1 MSDFERPDPDALL
14 ARAQADERGQTR
26 GKLKIFFGASA
37 GVGKT
42 YAMLESARIQKAAG
56 VDVVVG
62 YVEPHGRKETEAL
75 LEGLEILPART
86 LEYRNIKLREFDLD
100 AALARKPTLILVDE
114 LAHTNAEGSRHAKRW
129 QDVEELLDAG
139 INVYTTVNVQHLE
152 SQNDIVAQI
161 TGEIQRETIPDSVF
175 EQADEVELI
184 DLTVDEL
191 MQRLREGKVYRPQ
204 QAAIATEK
212 FFRKGNLTALRE
224 MALRRTA
231 ERVDAQMQAYQRE
244 RAIADVW
251 PAAERI
257 LVCIG
262 PSALAQRLVRAAK
275 RMATGLRAEWIVAFV
290 ESPDSAQLSPAKRE
304 QVTRALRLAED
315 LGAQTATLSGHNI
328 ADEVLN
334 YARRHNISKIVVGKP
349 EKPRWRELLFGSTVD
364 TLVRRSGVIDVYVI
378 HGEHD
383 DTEPRTSA
391 SFFTSPERSP
401 ASAYAWSTGIIAAC
415 TVACFFLY
423 EAFPDFDLANL
434 IMFYLLGVVLVA
446 VRFGR
451 GPSVLASVLSV
462 ATFDFLFVPPR
473 GTFAVSDVRYVLTFA
488 IMLVTALLISN
499 LTVRIRQQAESAR
512 QRERRTQ
519 ELYDMSRE
527 LASTRG
533 IIDLAQSAMRHI
545 GQVFESKVTMLLPD
559 RDGALRSEEE
569 LAQSSDIRLR
579 DVRFAAD
586 ERDRGVARW
595 AHDHAEAAGLGTK
608 TLASSRALYLPLAAS
623 RGTVGVLGVL
633 PANPQQFQS
642 PEQFR
647 LLETF
652 ANQIAL
658 AIERAKLA
666 EETEQAHVRI
676 ETEQLRNTLLSS
688 VSHDLRTP
696 LAAITGAASTMLEA
710 NAQLD
715 AAAKHELTQSIY
727 DEAERLNTL
736 VRNLLDMTR
745 LESGAMQVNKEAQPL
760 EEVIGYVLDRM
771 EKQLHGRDVTVNVP
785 SHLPLIPLDSVLISQ
800 VFINLL
806 ENATKYTPAGTPI
819 AVSAVHDEQDR
830 AVQVEVA
837 DRGPGLPPG
846 EEARI
851 FDKFHRLTDGANGAS
866 SASAGAGLGLAICR
880 AIIEAHGGRIWAG
893 NREGGGAAFKFTLP
907 LS

>member
-1 MSDFERPDPDALL
+1 
-14 ARAQADERGQTR
+14 
-26 GKLKIFFGASA
+26 
-37 GVGKT
+37 
-42 YAMLESARIQKAAG
+42 
-56 VDVVVG
+56 
-62 YVEPHGRKETEAL
+62 
-75 LEGLEILPART
+75 
-86 LEYRNIKLREFDLD
+86 
-100 AALARKPTLILVDE
+100 
-114 LAHTNAEGSRHAKRW
+114 
-129 QDVEELLDAG
+129 
-139 INVYTTVNVQHLE
+139 
-152 SQNDIVAQI
+152 
-161 TGEIQRETIPDSVF
+161 
-175 EQADEVELI
+175 
-184 DLTVDEL
+184 
-191 MQRLREGKVYRPQ
+191 
-204 QAAIATEK
+204 
-212 FFRKGNLTALRE
+212 
-224 MALRRTA
+224 
-231 ERVDAQMQAYQRE
+231 
-244 RAIADVW
+244 VW

-275 RMATGLRAEWIVAFV
+275 RMATGLRADWIVVFV
-290 ESPDSAQLSPAKRE
+290 EPPESGQLNPAKRE

-364 TLVRRSGVIDVYVI
+364 ALVRKSGVIDVYVI

-383 DTEPRTSA
+383 DTEPKGPPITIAPTSRW
-391 SFFTSPERSP
+391 PN
-401 ASAYAWSTGIIAAC
+401 YAWAVGIYSVCTAAAL
-415 TVACFFLY
+415 VIDSLQFS
-423 EAFPDFDLANL
+423 EANVVMTF
-434 IMFYLLGVVLVA
+434 LLGVLVA
-446 VRFGR
+446 AFRCGR
-451 GPSVLASVLSV
+451 GPAFLTAILSV
-462 ATFDFLFVPPR
+462 VTFNFLFVEPR
-473 GTFAVSDVRYVLTFA
+473 GTLAVSDTRYLITFA
-488 IMLVTALLISN
+488 VMATVG
-499 LTVRIRQQAESAR
+499 LTVGTLVARSRRQTEQAR

-519 ELYDMSRE
+519 ELYELSRE

-533 IIDLAQSAMRHI
+533 ITDLAQSAMRHI
-545 GQVFESKVTMLLPD
+545 SQVFDSKVTMLLPD

-595 AHDHAEAAGLGTK
+595 AYDHAEAAGLGTK
-608 TLASSRALYLPLAAS
+608 TLASSRALYLPLTAS

-633 PANPQQFQS
+633 PANAQQFQS
-642 PEQFR
+642 PEQLR

-696 LAAITGAASTMLEA
+696 LAAITGAASTMLETDA
-710 NAQLD
+710 HLD
-715 AAAKHELTQSIY
+715 AAVKHELTQSIY
-727 DEAERLNTL
+727 NEAERLNTL

-745 LESGAMQVNKEAQPL
+745 LESGAMQVNKEAQLL

-771 EKQLHGRDVTVNVP
+771 DKQLHGRDVTVNVP
-785 SHLPLIPLDSVLISQ
+785 AHLPLIPLDSVLISQ

-819 AVSAVHDEQDR
+819 AVLAVHVERDR
-830 AVQVEVA
+830 AVQIEVA

-851 FDKFHRLTDGANGAS
+851 FDKFHRLTDGTNGAS
-866 SASAGAGLGLAICR
+866 NASAGAGLGLAICR
-880 AIIEAHGGRIWAG
+880 AIIEAHGGRIWAE
-893 NREGGGAAFKFTLP
+893 NRQGGGASFKFTLP
-907 LS
+907 L